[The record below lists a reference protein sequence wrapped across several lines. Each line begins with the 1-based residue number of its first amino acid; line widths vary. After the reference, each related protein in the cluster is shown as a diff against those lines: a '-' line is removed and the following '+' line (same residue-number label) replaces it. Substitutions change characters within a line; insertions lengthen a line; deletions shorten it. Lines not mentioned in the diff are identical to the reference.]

1 MTAAGLIEAHRSL
14 GELRDVGG
22 EAVFVA
28 DLPATDRS
36 EGPPLLVVHGFP
48 TSSIDWAPLL
58 DRLREHRRV
67 VLVDQPGYGL
77 SAKPDRHYSIFGAAD
92 ALQAVIRDLGIEE
105 LDLVTHDMGDTV
117 GGELLA
123 RDLDG
128 DLDVAVRRRV
138 VTNGSIYL
146 SLAKLTDGQQ
156 ALWSAPDALLPADGA
171 PNADLMQLSL
181 SMTMAPPGG
190 TASRPD
196 PDHVR
201 AAAELVVADG
211 GGRLLPRLIRYLTDR
226 VEHEDRFTGAI
237 ERHPAPLAVVWGDL
251 DPIAVFPMAE
261 QLRDRRG
268 DAVLT
273 RLEGVGHYPSLE
285 APDAL
290 ADAVLAHLDG

>member
-14 GELRDVGG
+14 GELHDVGG

-28 DLPATDRS
+28 DLPATAS
-36 EGPPLLVVHGFP
+36 ATAPPLLVVHGFP

-58 DRLREHRRV
+58 DRLRPARRV
-67 VLVDQPGYGL
+67 VLIDLPGYGL
-77 SAKPDRHYSIFGAAD
+77 SAKPDRHYSIFGSAD
-92 ALQAVIRDLGIEE
+92 AVQAVLADLGVHE

-123 RDLDG
+123 RDLEG
-128 DLDVAVRRRV
+128 ELGVTVRRRV

-146 SLAKLTDGQQ
+146 GMASLTAGQQ
-156 ALWSAPDALLPADGA
+156 ALWGAPDELLPEVGAPDA
-171 PNADLMQLSL
+171 DLMAMSL
-181 SMTMAPPGG
+181 TATMAPAGG
-190 TASRPD
+190 AASRPD

-226 VEHEDRFTGAI
+226 TEHEERFTGAI
-237 ERHPAPLAVVWGDL
+237 ERHPSPLAVVWGDR
-251 DPIAVFPMAE
+251 DPIAVHAMAE
-261 QLRDRRG
+261 QLVERRP

-273 RLEGVGHYPSLE
+273 TLEGVGHYPSLE

-290 ADAVLAHLDG
+290 ADALLAHLDA